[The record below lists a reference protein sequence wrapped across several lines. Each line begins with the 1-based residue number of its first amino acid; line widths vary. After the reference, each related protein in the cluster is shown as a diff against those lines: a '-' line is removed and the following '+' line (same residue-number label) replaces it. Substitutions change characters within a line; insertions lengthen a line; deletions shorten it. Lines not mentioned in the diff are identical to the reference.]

1 MAFRGNYEHSLD
13 NGGRVAIPARFR
25 DAFADG
31 GILKPSPDGCLELY
45 TVVDFE
51 TTARELSTESAQQ
64 HRGRR
69 VRRAIYAMSY
79 DVEIDRQGRILV
91 PQTMRSHAG
100 LEGAVVL
107 AGRGEC
113 LEIWSAEGWR
123 QEQATVESEHA
134 AILEAQGSVG

>member
-25 DAFADG
+25 DAFTDG
-31 GILKPSPDGCLELY
+31 GVLNPSPDGCLELY
-45 TVVDFE
+45 PVEDFE
-51 TTARELSTESAQQ
+51 TTARALSTESAQQ

-69 VRRAIYAMSY
+69 VRRATYAMSH
-79 DVEIDRQGRILV
+79 DVEIDRQGRIRI
-91 PQTMRSHAG
+91 PQAMRMRAG

-113 LEIWSAEGWR
+113 LEIWSVEGWR
-123 QEQATVESEHA
+123 QEQATVESEYA
-134 AILEAQGSVG
+134 AILEAQGTAG